1 MTAITSSRPTAPPAR
16 PGFAHLL
23 HAEWTKFRTVRGWV
37 IAVIVAMLVTVLLG
51 LFQGSHSQVAP
62 CTTGPNG
69 PACRYVIPTGPGG
82 ESVTDTFY
90 FVHRPLAGDG
100 SITVR
105 VTSLTEVTESSQ
117 TLNGQPVSTKT
128 AMVPWSKAGLIITAG
143 ARQGSAYAA
152 VMVTGSHGT
161 QMQWNYTGDT
171 PGPGKGAG
179 EAGRVSA
186 ASPRWLRLTRAGD
199 VITGYDSA
207 DGTSWTK
214 IGTVTLRGLAP
225 TVQAGLFATSPGYSQ
240 QTSQQITSASGTAA
254 PTDAT
259 ATFDRVGLHGGWPG
273 SSWTGTSVNA
283 SPDSPYVTGHEVGY
297 RQAGSAFTVT
307 GSGDIA
313 PDVTDG
319 VPIDTLLAGLFI
331 ALISVLV
338 VGAQFMTAEYRRGL
352 IRVTLAASPRRGRML
367 AAKAIVLGAVT
378 FAAGLADAAAAVLI
392 GIPLLRASGNPVYPA
407 TALTEV
413 RVIAGTAALAAVFAV
428 FALAVGAILRHG
440 AGAVTAAIAAVILP
454 YLLTAA
460 IPVLPAG
467 AADWVLRVTPAAGF
481 AISQVIPAYPQ
492 VAASYTPAN
501 GYFPLA
507 PWAGFAV
514 SCAWAALALALAAHF
529 LRRRDA

>member
-1 MTAITSSRPTAPPAR
+1 MTTITPSRPTARPAR
-16 PGFAHLL
+16 AGFAHLL
-23 HAEWTKFRTVRGWV
+23 HAEWTKCRTVRGWV
-37 IAVIVAMLVTVLLG
+37 IAVLVAVLATVLLG
-51 LFQGSHSQVAP
+51 LFQGSHSHVAP
-62 CTTGPNG
+62 CTTG

-82 ESVTDTFY
+82 EAVTGTFY
-90 FVHRPLAGDG
+90 FVHRPLTGDG
-100 SITVR
+100 SITAE

-117 TLNGQPVSTKT
+117 TLNEQPVSTKP
-128 AMVPWSKAGLIITAG
+128 AVAVPWSKAGLIITAG
-143 ARQGSAYAA
+143 AGQGSAYAA
-152 VMVTGSHGT
+152 VLAPGSHGT
-161 QMQWNYTGDT
+161 RMQWNYTGDT
-171 PGPGKGAG
+171 PGL
-179 EAGRVSA
+179 AGRVSS

-207 DGTSWTK
+207 DGTNWTT
-214 IGTVTLRGLAP
+214 IGTITLPRLAP
-225 TVQAGLFATSPGYSQ
+225 TVQAGLFATSPGYAQ
-240 QTSQQITSASGTAA
+240 QTSQQVTGASATAA

-273 SSWTGTSVNA
+273 SSWTGTWVNGG
-283 SPDSPYVTGHEVGY
+283 PDSPYVTGHESGY
-297 RQAGSAFTVT
+297 RQAGGAFTVT

-319 VPIDTLLAGLFI
+319 VPIDVLLAGLFI
-331 ALISVLV
+331 ALVAVLV
-338 VGAQFMTAEYRRGL
+338 VGAQFMTGEYRRGL
-352 IRVTLAASPRRGRML
+352 IRVTLAASPRRGRVL

-378 FAAGLADAAAAVLI
+378 FAAGVAGSAAAVLI

-413 RVIAGTAALAAVFAV
+413 RVIAGTAALTAVFAV
-428 FALAVGAILRHG
+428 FALAAGAILRHG
-440 AGAVTAAIAAVILP
+440 AGAVTVALTAVILP

-481 AISQVIPAYPQ
+481 AIRQVIPAYPQ
-492 VAASYTPAN
+492 VAVSYTPFN

-514 SCAWAALALALAAHF
+514 TCAWAALALALAAYL

>member
-1 MTAITSSRPTAPPAR
+1 MTTITSSRPTAPPAR
-16 PGFAHLL
+16 AGFAHLL
-23 HAEWTKFRTVRGWV
+23 HAEWTKFRTVRGWI

-51 LFQGSHSQVAP
+51 LFQGSHGHVAP

-69 PACRYVIPTGPGG
+69 PACRYVIPAGPGG
-82 ESVTDTFY
+82 ESVTDTCY
-90 FVHRPLAGDG
+90 FVHRPLTGDG

-117 TLNGQPVSTKT
+117 TLNGQPVSTKP
-128 AMVPWSKAGLIITAG
+128 AVMPWSKAGLIITAG
-143 ARQGSAYAA
+143 AGQGSAYAA

-161 QMQWNYTGDT
+161 RMQWNYTGDT
-171 PGPGKGAG
+171 PGL
-179 EAGRVSA
+179 AGRVSA

-214 IGTVTLRGLAP
+214 IGTIALPSLAP
-225 TVQAGLFATSPGYSQ
+225 AVEAGLFVTSPGQSVATNSGV
-240 QTSQQITSASGTAA
+240 TSSSGTGGGA
-254 PTDAT
+254 TDAT
-259 ATFDRVGLHGGWPG
+259 AAFDRVGLHGGWPG
-273 SSWTGTSVNA
+273 SSWTGTSV
-283 SPDSPYVTGHEVGY
+283 SGGPDSPYVTGHEAGY
-297 RQAGSAFTVT
+297 RQAGSVFTVT
-307 GSGDIA
+307 GSGDVA
-313 PDVTDG
+313 PDATGG

-331 ALISVLV
+331 ALIAVLV
-338 VGAQFMTAEYRRGL
+338 VGAQFMTGEYRRGL
-352 IRVTLAASPRRGRML
+352 IRVTLAASPRRGRAL

-378 FAAGLADAAAAVLI
+378 FAAALAGAAAAVLA

-440 AGAVTAAIAAVILP
+440 AGAVTAAITAVIAP
-454 YLLTAA
+454 YLFTAA
-460 IPVLPAG
+460 IPVMPAG
-467 AADWVLRVTPAAGF
+467 AADGVLRVTPAAGF

-492 VAASYTPAN
+492 VAASYTPSN
-501 GYFPLA
+501 GFFPLA

-514 SCAWAALALALAAHF
+514 SCAWAALALALAAYL